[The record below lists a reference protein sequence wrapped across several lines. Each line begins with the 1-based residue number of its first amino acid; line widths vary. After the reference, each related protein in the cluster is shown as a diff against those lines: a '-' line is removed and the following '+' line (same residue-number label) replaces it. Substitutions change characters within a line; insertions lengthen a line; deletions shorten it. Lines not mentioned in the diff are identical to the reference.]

1 LTERTTAGGCEGIR
15 RADRLSIAAAV
26 GRYRWHMEV
35 LRLHGAQDVRIHQEP
50 EPVAAPGE
58 ELVRITAVGLC
69 GSDLHWYEDGGIGE
83 AVVEE
88 PLVLGHEM
96 GGVIMSGPREGERVI
111 VEPADP
117 CGHCEVCRAGDGNL
131 CPDVRF
137 CGHAPIHGGLR
148 ALMTW
153 PQRLLLPAP
162 DSIGGDDIALVEP
175 LGIALHGIDLGHFRA
190 GMSAGV
196 FGSGPIGLFLIRAL
210 KAMGAGRVIATD
222 AKPHRVA
229 AALASGADE
238 AYLTAVDGQPAAI
251 DDLAKIDVGF
261 EAAGEDAAL
270 ESALITVRL
279 GGRVVVV
286 GIPPTNRHAFP
297 AKLARGKGLTI
308 AWSRRMKAIHMLR
321 AIEMADHGIVSLDG
335 MITATYPLAEAAQAF
350 DDLVTRRGLK
360 VIVKPTE

>member
-1 LTERTTAGGCEGIR
+1 
-15 RADRLSIAAAV
+15 
-26 GRYRWHMEV
+26 MEV
-35 LRLHGAQDVRIHQEP
+35 LRLHGANDVRVHQEP
-50 EPVAAPGE
+50 EPTVAPGE

-83 AVVEE
+83 SVVGE

-117 CGHCEVCRAGDGNL
+117 CGTCEVCRAGHGNL
-131 CPDVRF
+131 CPEVKF
-137 CGHAPIHGGLR
+137 CGHAPVHGGLR
-148 ALMTW
+148 TFMNW

-162 DSIGGDDIALVEP
+162 DSIEGDDVALLEP
-175 LGIALHGIDLGHFRA
+175 LGIALHGIDLGHFKA

-210 KAMGAGRVIATD
+210 KAMGASRVIATD
-222 AKPHRVA
+222 AKAHRVE

-238 AYLTAVDGQPAAI
+238 AYLTEVTGQPDGIREVATV
-251 DDLAKIDVGF
+251 DVGF

-270 ESALITVRL
+270 ELALITTRL

-286 GIPPTNRHAFP
+286 GIPPTNRHAFG
-297 AKLARGKGLTI
+297 AGEARRKGLTI
-308 AWSRRMKAIHMLR
+308 AWSRRMKFVHMLR
-321 AIEMADHGIVSLDG
+321 AIEMADHGIVSLKG
-335 MITATYPLAEAAQAF
+335 MITATYPLAEGAQAF
-350 DDLVTRRGLK
+350 GDLVAREGLK
-360 VIVKPTE
+360 IIVKPTE

>member
-1 LTERTTAGGCEGIR
+1 
-15 RADRLSIAAAV
+15 
-26 GRYRWHMEV
+26 MEV
-35 LRLHGAQDVRIHQEP
+35 LRLHGARDVRIHQEP
-50 EPVAAPGE
+50 EPVVAPGE

-83 AVVEE
+83 SVVAE

-117 CGHCEVCRAGDGNL
+117 CGHCDVCRAGNANL
-131 CPDVRF
+131 CLDVKF

-148 ALMTW
+148 TLMNW

-162 DSIGGDDIALVEP
+162 DTIVGDDIALLEP
-175 LGIALHGIDLGHFRA
+175 LGIALHGIDLGHFKA

-196 FGSGPIGLFLIRAL
+196 FGTGPIGLFIIRAL
-210 KAMGAGRVIATD
+210 RAMGASRIIATD
-222 AKPHRVA
+222 AKAQRVE

-238 AYLTAVDGQPAAI
+238 AYLTTVAGQPEGI
-251 DDLAKIDVGF
+251 DAVAKVDVGF

-270 ESALITVRL
+270 GSALITARL
-279 GGRVVVV
+279 GGRIVVV
-286 GIPPTNRHAFP
+286 GIPPTNNHSFP
-297 AKLARGKGLTI
+297 AGEVRRKGLTI

-321 AIEMADHGIVSLDG
+321 AIEMADHGIVPLDG
-335 MITATYPLAEAAQAF
+335 IDHRHVSPE
-350 DDLVTRRGLK
+350 RGRQSLR
-360 VIVKPTE
+360 